1 MPAVSAS
8 LDLDINLPSEVTQ
21 TEKGKCHAAST
32 THGIENLHKL
42 NYFTKKKQ
50 TPRFRKQTYAYHS
63 GKRQAEEKIRKF
75 ALTSTHK
82 YTYTYMDI
90 FLK

>member
-1 MPAVSAS
+1 MPTVSTS
-8 LDLDINLPSEVTQ
+8 LDLEDINLPSEVTQ
-21 TEKGKCHAAST
+21 AEKGKCHVTSVT
-32 THGIENLHKL
+32 RGIEKQHKL

-63 GKRQAEEKIRKF
+63 GKMQAEEKVRKF

-82 YTYTYMDI
+82 YTYIYI